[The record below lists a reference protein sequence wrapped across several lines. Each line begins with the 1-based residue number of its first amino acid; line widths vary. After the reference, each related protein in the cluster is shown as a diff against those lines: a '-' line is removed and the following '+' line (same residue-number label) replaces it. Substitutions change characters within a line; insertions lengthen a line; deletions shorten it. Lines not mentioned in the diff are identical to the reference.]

1 MPECHKCPYNGTGNP
16 ICLSCA
22 GPPDTNHRG
31 RSHISIDAG
40 DDAQTLGE
48 VAASIQQMK
57 EADQHDGHKE
67 PAGIDAARRV
77 LHEFVTLADDDVRL
91 VCSLMRG
98 ESMAA
103 VAKREGLTR
112 ATISWR
118 VKRLVAKHPVF
129 SFLRQG

>member
-1 MPECHKCPYNGTGNP
+1 MQVQE
-16 ICLSCA
+16 
-22 GPPDTNHRG
+22 
-31 RSHISIDAG
+31 
-40 DDAQTLGE
+40 
-48 VAASIQQMK
+48 
-57 EADQHDGHKE
+57 EADQHDGHRE

-112 ATISWR
+112 AAVSWR

>member
-1 MPECHKCPYNGTGNP
+1 MPECHKCPHNGTGSP
-16 ICLSCA
+16 ACLTCA

-40 DDAQTLGE
+40 EGAQTLGE
-48 VAASIQQMK
+48 VAASMQQMQ
-57 EADQHDGHKE
+57 EADQQTAME
-67 PAGIDAARRV
+67 PAEIDAARRV
-77 LHEFVTLADDDVRL
+77 LHEFVMLADDDVRL

-112 ATISWR
+112 AAVSWR
-118 VKRLVAKHPVF
+118 VKRLAAKHPVF

>member
-1 MPECHKCPYNGTGNP
+1 MPECHKCPHNGTGNP
-16 ICLSCA
+16 ICLTCA

-40 DDAQTLGE
+40 EGAQTLGE
-48 VAASIQQMK
+48 VAASMQVQ
-57 EADQHDGHKE
+57 EADQQTVRE

-112 ATISWR
+112 AAVSWR

>member
-1 MPECHKCPYNGTGNP
+1 MPECHKCPHNGTGSP
-16 ICLSCA
+16 ACLTCA

-48 VAASIQQMK
+48 VAASMQQMQ
-57 EADQHDGHKE
+57 EAEQQTGRE

-112 ATISWR
+112 AAVSWR

>member
-1 MPECHKCPYNGTGNP
+1 M
-16 ICLSCA
+16 
-22 GPPDTNHRG
+22 
-31 RSHISIDAG
+31 
-40 DDAQTLGE
+40 
-48 VAASIQQMK
+48 QQMQ
-57 EADQHDGHKE
+57 EADQHDGHRE

-112 ATISWR
+112 AAVSWR

>member
-1 MPECHKCPYNGTGNP
+1 MPECHKCPHNGTGNP
-16 ICLSCA
+16 ICLTCA

-40 DDAQTLGE
+40 EGAQTLGE
-48 VAASIQQMK
+48 VEASMQVQE
-57 EADQHDGHKE
+57 EADQQTAME

-77 LHEFVTLADDDVRL
+77 LHEFVMLADDDVRL

-112 ATISWR
+112 AAVSWR